1 MNKNKRLLIM
11 MGCAALF
18 IGMGYW
24 WANLTPPPPP
34 PPPPTENIIALSTR
48 MEAISKMVFCEDSC
62 KAIIVAIEDGDFDQ
76 VQRDN
81 LRTQLNRAKLL
92 SLILSYNA
100 KKNEDCGDIGSRRE
114 IYSLLDKQFKIY
126 PGNSGEVTKCLNN
139 YRNISAFKNIQGEI
153 NNFKR
158 LRYSENR
165 ADVLKKKIE
174 TTFNKLEG
182 CLSDKK
188 SDYLSQLSEFYRKDE
203 TFKDILSNPK
213 EYLNSNHCAAYIGYA
228 YYLNHFKCQ

>member
-24 WANLTPPPPP
+24 WANLPSPPQ
-34 PPPPTENIIALSTR
+34 PPPPTADNIIALSTR
-48 MEAISKMVFCEDSC
+48 METISKMVFCEDSC
-62 KAIIVAIEDGDFDQ
+62 KSIIVAIEDGDFDQ

-81 LRTQLNRAKLL
+81 LRTQLDRAKLL

-100 KKNEDCGDIGSRRE
+100 KKNEDCGDIGSRSE
-114 IYSLLDKQFKIY
+114 ICSLLDKQFKIY
-126 PGNSGEVTKCLNN
+126 PGNKNEVTKCLNN
-139 YRNISAFKNIQGEI
+139 YKYISAFKNIQGEI

-165 ADVLKKKIE
+165 ADVLKNKIE

-203 TFKDILSNPK
+203 TFKDILSHPK
-213 EYLNSNHCAAYIGYA
+213 SYLNLNHCAAYIGYA